1 MTRYCA
7 LGLLMTMLLLA
18 HATMVWA
25 EQPDEELGAVAQ
37 DIADAIALDQALF
50 LDLRCGE
57 FSPALSRNLS
67 QLLLERG
74 ADIRQSSAHSFYTE
88 FDPES
93 ESISLDEYGLQQAL
107 LVQVQLNIKWVTK
120 EHKSF
125 LSYRTERKAVHSFEV
140 KQVQLPGRQLIDI
153 DSFEYMQPDS
163 AENTVSAP
171 HLRWFEPLI
180 ATTAIASIIF
190 LLWTME

>member
-1 MTRYCA
+1 MTRYRA
-7 LGLLMTMLLLA
+7 LGLLIIVLLLA
-18 HATMVWA
+18 HTVVWA
-25 EQPDEELGAVAQ
+25 EQPDDELRAVAQ

-67 QLLLERG
+67 QLLLEQG

-107 LVQVQLNIKWVTK
+107 LVQVQMNIKWVTK

-153 DSFEYMQPDS
+153 DSFDYLQPYS
-163 AENTVSAP
+163 AESTMSAP

-190 LLWTME
+190 LLWTIE

>member
-1 MTRYCA
+1 MTRYRA
-7 LGLLMTMLLLA
+7 LGLLISMLLLA
-18 HATMVWA
+18 HATLVWA
-25 EQPDEELGAVAQ
+25 EQPDDELGAVAH
-37 DIADAIALDQALF
+37 DIADAITLDQPLF

-57 FSPALSRNLS
+57 FSPALLRNLS

-74 ADIRQSSAHSFYTE
+74 ADIRQSSEHSFYTD
-88 FDPES
+88 FDPEA
-93 ESISLDEYGLQQAL
+93 ESISLDEYGLAQAL
-107 LVQVQLNIKWVTK
+107 LVQVQMNIKWVTK

-153 DSFEYMQPDS
+153 DSFDYVQPNN
-163 AENTVSAP
+163 AESTMSAP

-190 LLWTME
+190 LLWTIE

>member
-25 EQPDEELGAVAQ
+25 EQPDEELGAVAR

-57 FSPALSRNLS
+57 FSPALSKNLS
-67 QLLLERG
+67 QLLLEQG

>member
-1 MTRYCA
+1 
-7 LGLLMTMLLLA
+7 MTMLLLA

-25 EQPDEELGAVAQ
+25 EQPDEELGAVAR

-57 FSPALSRNLS
+57 FSPALSKNLS
-67 QLLLERG
+67 QLLLEQG

-140 KQVQLPGRQLIDI
+140 KQDQLPGRQLIDI

>member
-1 MTRYCA
+1 MTTSRA
-7 LGLLMTMLLLA
+7 LGFLLTVLLLA
-18 HATMVWA
+18 HAALAWA
-25 EQPDEELGAVAQ
+25 EQPIDDLEKIAQ
-37 DIADAIALDQALF
+37 DIADAIAVDQPLF

-67 QLLLERG
+67 QLLLERE

-93 ESISLDEYGLQQAL
+93 ESISLEEYGLQQAL
-107 LVQVQLNIKWVTK
+107 LVQVQMNIKWITK

-125 LSYRTERKAVHSFEV
+125 LSYRTERNPVHSFEV

-153 DSFEYMQPDS
+153 DSFEYVQPNS
-163 AENTVSAP
+163 AESTLSAP
-171 HLRWFEPLI
+171 QLRWFEPLI
-180 ATTAIASIIF
+180 ATTAVASIIF
-190 LLWTME
+190 LLWTIE

>member
-37 DIADAIALDQALF
+37 DIADAIALDQPLF

-67 QLLLERG
+67 QLLLEQG

>member
-1 MTRYCA
+1 MTRYRA
-7 LGLLMTMLLLA
+7 LGLLIIMLLMA
-18 HATMVWA
+18 HASLVWA
-25 EQPDEELGAVAQ
+25 EQLDDELRAVAL
-37 DIADAIALDQALF
+37 DIAAAISLDQPLF

-67 QLLLERG
+67 QLLLKRD
-74 ADIRQSSAHSFYTE
+74 ADIRQSTAHSFYTE

-107 LVQVQLNIKWVTK
+107 LVQVQMNIKWVTK

-140 KQVQLPGRQLIDI
+140 KQVQLPGRQLIAI
-153 DSFEYMQPDS
+153 DSFDYLQPNS
-163 AENTVSAP
+163 AESTMSAP

-190 LLWTME
+190 LLWTIE

>member
-25 EQPDEELGAVAQ
+25 EQPDEELGAVAR

-57 FSPALSRNLS
+57 FSPALSKNLS

>member
-140 KQVQLPGRQLIDI
+140 KQVQLPGRQLIDM